1 MARSQ
6 DDSQNK
12 GRGKKALGVI
22 GVSVSLA
29 GAVCAP
35 TSSADAATPPATDKV
50 RPVDLHEEEVFDV
63 GMSTFR
69 LFDREDVQDAKPEVV
84 AQWGWG
90 CRGCRGCR
98 GCGGCRGCRGCG
110 GCRGCRGCGG

>member
-1 MARSQ
+1 MARCQ
-6 DDSQNK
+6 DDTQNK

-35 TSSADAATPPATDKV
+35 SSPADAATPPATDKG
-50 RPVDLHEEEVFDV
+50 RPVDLHEEEAFDV

-69 LFDREDVQDAKPEVV
+69 LFDR
-84 AQWGWG
+84 GG
-90 CRGCRGCR
+90 RGCR

-110 GCRGCRGCGG
+110 G